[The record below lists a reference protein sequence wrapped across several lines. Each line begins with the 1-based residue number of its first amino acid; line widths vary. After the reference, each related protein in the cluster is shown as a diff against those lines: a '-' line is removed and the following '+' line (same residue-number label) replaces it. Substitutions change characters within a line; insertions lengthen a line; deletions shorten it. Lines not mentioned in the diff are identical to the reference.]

1 MTERCHLFKLKQV
14 LYSGK
19 QTTSRDRFA
28 NQLPNQYVQKTTAF
42 PLHISEWTT
51 LTVSMCSY
59 VNCTRNHG
67 NCMQKL
73 DANCTVNLVFKRGSN
88 LATLYT
94 EESSSNYNVFF
105 KPLRA
110 NPVFPCS
117 CAKIFSSCQ
126 CSCTLIRWIFIFFTS
141 PGEMDE
147 FQLLDRML
155 VWYFLTKGISSSL
168 YCQSKEYRSV
178 AKLSPDP

>member
-14 LYSGK
+14 LCSGK

-28 NQLPNQYVQKTTAF
+28 NQLPNQCVQKTTAF
-42 PLHISEWTT
+42 PLHISKRTT

-73 DANCTVNLVFKRGSN
+73 DANPTVNLVFKKGSY
-88 LATLYT
+88 LATLST
-94 EESSSNYNVFF
+94 EESNCNYNVLF
-105 KPLRA
+105 KPLTA
-110 NPVFPCS
+110 NLVFPCS

-126 CSCTLIRWIFIFFTS
+126 CACTLIGRYFIFFS
-141 PGEMDE
+141 HHLERWMN
-147 FQLLDRML
+147 FNC
-155 VWYFLTKGISSSL
+155 LTECLYDIS
-168 YCQSKEYRSV
+168 
-178 AKLSPDP
+178 